1 MIDGRRTLAVI
12 PARGGSKGIKNKNIT
27 ALAGK
32 PLLQW
37 TIEAA
42 KESKYVDRSVLSSDD
57 PQVQE
62 IAELLGCEVPFTR
75 AGHLATDEASTID
88 VLVDVLER
96 VPGFDVVV
104 LLQPTSPLR
113 TAEDIDS
120 CLNLMIRDD
129 APSVVSLC
137 AVEDHPALV
146 VKFQNEN
153 QITPFLPHSSSQSLR
168 RQDLPRAFKLNGAV
182 YAAKIPWL
190 LQTKSFTAQGSVG
203 FVMPKRRSID
213 IDDSD
218 DLVTAEQLLCS
229 LLHSKP

>member
-1 MIDGRRTLAVI
+1 LIDGNRILAII
-12 PARGGSKGIKNKNIT
+12 PARGGSKGIKNKNIA

-42 KESKYVDRSVLSSDD
+42 KKSKYVDRIVLSSDD
-57 PQVQE
+57 PEIQG

-75 AGHLATDEASTID
+75 EAHLATDEASTID

-96 VPGFDVVV
+96 VAGFDVVV

-120 CLNLMIRDD
+120 CLNLMMQDG

-137 AVEDHPALV
+137 EVEDHPALV

-153 QITPFLPHSSSQSLR
+153 QITPFLPHPSSQSLR
-168 RQDLPRAFKLNGAV
+168 RQDLPGAFRLNGAV
-182 YAAKIPWL
+182 YAAKIHWL
-190 LQTKSFTAQGSVG
+190 FRERSFTAQGSVG

-213 IDDSD
+213 IDDRD
-218 DLVTAEQLLCS
+218 DLFTAEQLLS
-229 LLHSKP
+229 NQIHRKP

>member
-1 MIDGRRTLAVI
+1 MIDGNRILAII
-12 PARGGSKGIKNKNIT
+12 PARGGSKGIKNKNIA

-42 KESKYVDRSVLSSDD
+42 KKSKYVDRIVLSSDD
-57 PQVQE
+57 PQIQE

-75 AGHLATDEASTID
+75 ATHLATDEASTID

-96 VPGFDVVV
+96 VVGFDVVV

-120 CLNLMIRDD
+120 CINLMMQDN

-146 VKFQNEN
+146 VKFRNEN

-168 RQDLPRAFKLNGAV
+168 RQDLPGAFRLNGAV

-190 LQTKSFTAQGSVG
+190 LRERSFTAQGSVG
-203 FVMPKRRSID
+203 FVMPKRRSVD
-213 IDDSD
+213 IDERD
-218 DLVTAEQLLCS
+218 DLFTAEQLLS
-229 LLHSKP
+229 DQIHSKP

>member
-1 MIDGRRTLAVI
+1 MIDGKRILAII
-12 PARGGSKGIKNKNIT
+12 PARGGSKGIKNKNIA

-42 KESKYVDRSVLSSDD
+42 KKSKYVDRIVLSSDD
-57 PQVQE
+57 PEIQG

-75 AGHLATDEASTID
+75 EAHLATDEASTID

-96 VPGFDVVV
+96 VAGFDVVV

-120 CLNLMIRDD
+120 CLNLMMQDG

-137 AVEDHPALV
+137 EVEDHPALV

-153 QITPFLPHSSSQSLR
+153 QITPFLPHPSSQSLR
-168 RQDLPRAFKLNGAV
+168 RQDLPGAFRLNGAV
-182 YAAKIPWL
+182 YAAKIHWL
-190 LQTKSFTAQGSVG
+190 FRERSFTAQGSVG

-213 IDDSD
+213 IDDCD
-218 DLVTAEQLLCS
+218 DLFTAEQLLS
-229 LLHSKP
+229 NQIHRKP

>member
-1 MIDGRRTLAVI
+1 MIDGNRILAII

-42 KESKYVDRSVLSSDD
+42 KKSKYVDRIVLSSDD
-57 PQVQE
+57 PQIQE

-75 AGHLATDEASTID
+75 AAHLATDEASTID

-96 VPGFDVVV
+96 VAGFDVVV

-120 CLNLMIRDD
+120 CINLMMQDN

-146 VKFQNEN
+146 VKFRNEN

-168 RQDLPRAFKLNGAV
+168 RQDLPEAFRLNGAV
-182 YAAKIPWL
+182 YAAKIHWL
-190 LQTKSFTAQGSVG
+190 FRERSFTAQGSVG

-213 IDDSD
+213 IDDRD
-218 DLVTAEQLLCS
+218 DLFTAEQLLS
-229 LLHSKP
+229 DQIYSKP

>member
-1 MIDGRRTLAVI
+1 MIDGNRILAII
-12 PARGGSKGIKNKNIT
+12 PARGGSKGIKNKNIA

-42 KESKYVDRSVLSSDD
+42 KKSKYVDRIVLSSDD
-57 PQVQE
+57 PEIQG

-75 AGHLATDEASTID
+75 EAHLATDEASTID

-96 VPGFDVVV
+96 VAGFDVVV

-120 CLNLMIRDD
+120 CLNLMMQDG

-137 AVEDHPALV
+137 EVEDHPALV

-153 QITPFLPHSSSQSLR
+153 QITPFLPHPSSQSLR
-168 RQDLPRAFKLNGAV
+168 RQDLPGAFRLNGAV
-182 YAAKIPWL
+182 YAAKIHWL
-190 LQTKSFTAQGSVG
+190 FRERSFTAQGSVG

-213 IDDSD
+213 IDDRD
-218 DLVTAEQLLCS
+218 DLFTAEQLLS
-229 LLHSKP
+229 NQIHRKP

>member
-1 MIDGRRTLAVI
+1 MIDGNRILAII
-12 PARGGSKGIKNKNIT
+12 PARGGSKGIKNKNIA

-42 KESKYVDRSVLSSDD
+42 KKSKYVDRIVLSSDD
-57 PQVQE
+57 PEIQG

-75 AGHLATDEASTID
+75 EAHLATDEASTID

-96 VPGFDVVV
+96 VVGFDVVV

-120 CLNLMIRDD
+120 CLNLMMQDG

-137 AVEDHPALV
+137 EVEDHPALV

-153 QITPFLPHSSSQSLR
+153 QITPFLPHPSSQSLR
-168 RQDLPRAFKLNGAV
+168 RQDLPGAFRLNGAV
-182 YAAKIPWL
+182 YAAKIHWL
-190 LQTKSFTAQGSVG
+190 FRERSFTAQGSVG

-213 IDDSD
+213 IDDRD
-218 DLVTAEQLLCS
+218 DLFTAEQLLS
-229 LLHSKP
+229 NQIHRKP